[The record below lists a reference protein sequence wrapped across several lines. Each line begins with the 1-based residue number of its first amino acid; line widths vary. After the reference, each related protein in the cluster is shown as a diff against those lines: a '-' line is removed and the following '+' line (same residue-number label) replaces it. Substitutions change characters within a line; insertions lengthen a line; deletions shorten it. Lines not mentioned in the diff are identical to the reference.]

1 MSTILIFFIFGI
13 VLLAA
18 DVFVASFILAICG
31 GACFVGGCVVVFQ
44 KYGLMDA
51 TLASVGALLL
61 LVGTVYF
68 ELVILPKTRFG
79 KGLIVESTSGTLA
92 TPQASNDIIGKLGEA
107 LTTLAPSGY
116 IQIEGKRYDAFSQ
129 SGHVTKGTQVIVVGL
144 DNFRLIVSHT

>member
-61 LVGTVYF
+61 LVCTVYF

-79 KGLIVESTSGTLA
+79 KGLIVESTSGTSA

>member
-68 ELVILPKTRFG
+68 
-79 KGLIVESTSGTLA
+79 S
-92 TPQASNDIIGKLGEA
+92 
-107 LTTLAPSGY
+107 
-116 IQIEGKRYDAFSQ
+116 
-129 SGHVTKGTQVIVVGL
+129 
-144 DNFRLIVSHT
+144 